1 MQTMQTTPL
10 GCSGLTVSRLC
21 LGTMNFGAS
30 VDEAAAH
37 AQLDMALEAGITFL
51 DTAELYP
58 SPPSPES
65 FGVTE
70 EIIGRWLKARG
81 TRDRVVIATKAAGR
95 SRMPWLRPW
104 EGGTTL
110 DARNIEAAVDGSLR
124 RLGTDVIDLYQLHW
138 PDRKTNIFGQLGY
151 APAAREDAVPL
162 QETLGVLGRL
172 VEAGKI
178 RAVGLCNE
186 TPWGVMKALAIAEA
200 AGLPRVATVQN
211 PYNLLN
217 RTFEIGLAEISH
229 REDVG
234 LLAYAPLSM
243 GMLSG
248 KYLGG
253 ARPAG
258 SRLSEHRHFARFL
271 EGEEA
276 AARYAALARDHGL
289 EPATLAIAY
298 VLSRPFTASVL
309 IGATSQDQLRQ
320 NIAAAEAVLS
330 DEVIAAVEAIHGD
343 RPNPVP

>member
-1 MQTMQTTPL
+1 MQTTTL
-10 GCSGLTVSRLC
+10 GRSGLSVSRLC

-37 AQLDMALEAGITFL
+37 AQLDMAVEAGITFL

-58 SPPSPES
+58 SPPDAGS
-65 FGVTE
+65 FGATE
-70 EIIGRWLKARG
+70 AMIGRWLAARG
-81 TRDRVVIATKAAGR
+81 SRDKVVIATKATGR

-104 EGGTTL
+104 EGGTRL
-110 DARNIEAAVDGSLR
+110 DARNIEAAVEGSLR

-151 APAAREDAVPL
+151 TPAAKDDPVPL
-162 QETLGVLGRL
+162 EETLDVLGRL

-186 TPWGVMKALAIAEA
+186 TPWGVMTALALAEA
-200 AGLPRVATVQN
+200 HGLPRVASVQN
-211 PYNLLN
+211 PCNLLN
-217 RTFEIGLAEISH
+217 RTFEIGLAEIAH

-243 GMLSG
+243 GMLTG

-258 SRLSEHRHFARFL
+258 SRLSKHRHFARFL

-276 AARYAALARDHGL
+276 AARYAALAREHGM
-289 EPATLAIAY
+289 EPATLALAW

-309 IGATSQDQLRQ
+309 IGATSPEQLRR
-320 NIAAAEAVLS
+320 NIAAAEVTLS
-330 DEVIAAVEAIHGD
+330 DEVIAAIDAIHAD
-343 RPNPVP
+343 HPNPVP

>member
-1 MQTMQTTPL
+1 MQTTSL
-10 GCSGLTVSRLC
+10 GRSGLSVSRLC
-21 LGTMNFGAS
+21 LGTMNYGAS

-37 AQLDMALEAGITFL
+37 AQLDMALDAGVTFL

-58 SPPSPES
+58 SPPDAAS
-65 FGVTE
+65 FGATE
-70 EIIGRWLKARG
+70 AMIGRWLAARG
-81 TRDRVVIATKAAGR
+81 TRDKVVIATKATGR

-104 EGGTTL
+104 EGGTRL
-110 DARNIEAAVDGSLR
+110 DARNIEAAVEGSLR

-151 APAAREDAVPL
+151 TPAAKDDAVPL
-162 QETLGVLGRL
+162 EETLDALGRL

-186 TPWGVMKALAIAEA
+186 TPWGVMTALALAEA
-200 AGLPRVATVQN
+200 HGLPRVASVQN

-217 RTFEIGLAEISH
+217 RTFEVGLAEIAH

-243 GMLSG
+243 GMLTG

-253 ARPAG
+253 ARPEG

-276 AARYAALARDHGL
+276 AGRYAALARDHGM
-289 EPATLAIAY
+289 EPATLALAW

-309 IGATSQDQLRQ
+309 IGATSPEQLRR
-320 NIAAAEAVLS
+320 NIAAAEVTLS
-330 DEVIAAVEAIHGD
+330 DEVIAAVDAIHAD
-343 RPNPVP
+343 HPNPVP